1 MVRYFHTALIVFVV
15 IDLAYVATSVLDDIV
30 EWQIEIGF
38 EVGCEFLLQIKV
50 VFGEIHGKELCHDQR

>member
-38 EVGCEFLLQIKV
+38 EVGCEFLL
-50 VFGEIHGKELCHDQR
+50 